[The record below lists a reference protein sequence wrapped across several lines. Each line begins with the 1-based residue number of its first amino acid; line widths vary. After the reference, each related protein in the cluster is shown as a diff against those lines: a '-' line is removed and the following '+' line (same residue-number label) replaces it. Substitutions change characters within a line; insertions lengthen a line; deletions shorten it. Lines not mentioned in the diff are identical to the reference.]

1 LQDNDPGISEENRR
15 QTRKHLSGRIAVDA
29 SISHASVYAARLQL
43 PLEMGGIRLAARNT
57 LPYVLLAPSARIS
70 TFWARAAGAA
80 ASQAMNSK
88 ADHVRAVIVSFL
100 ISSRLYGLCLL
111 LHGGA
116 ENGNVECVHALTK
129 DGASVAARELSKT
142 NAL

>member
-57 LPYVLLAPSARIS
+57 FAVCVAGTKRQNIDLLGKGCRCCCKPS
-70 TFWARAAGAA
+70 
-80 ASQAMNSK
+80 N
-88 ADHVRAVIVSFL
+88 
-100 ISSRLYGLCLL
+100 
-111 LHGGA
+111 
-116 ENGNVECVHALTK
+116 E
-129 DGASVAARELSKT
+129 
-142 NAL
+142 